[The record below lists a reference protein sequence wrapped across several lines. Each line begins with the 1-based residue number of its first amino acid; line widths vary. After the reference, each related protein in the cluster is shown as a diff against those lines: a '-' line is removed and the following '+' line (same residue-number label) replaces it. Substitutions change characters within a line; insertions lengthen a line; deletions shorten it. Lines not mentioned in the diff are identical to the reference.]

1 MVAQQSVMVSP
12 GSPNTALPITT
23 SAGILNLD
31 HYKYLRSLLPPVP
44 HFIESLS
51 FTDLNNWECQIYV
64 NLVTE
69 SDCMKW
75 LADFEE
81 KTSTDWRVDHEAS
94 RSLPKVKGCNWQMVY
109 RCVSPDTK
117 KDCTAQLEMRI
128 FSQEEGRPR
137 SGKQHPCEVN
147 INFYHLHATS
157 QSLLSVTES
166 FKSQDIPSHLK
177 EGFEGY
183 FQETMSPVQPGL
195 TTATVE
201 LSAVRSG
208 SQGTEGHTPQ
218 QVQLQL
224 KAPSIKTGGIVGA
237 GKDQVC
243 NLLEVGAKLDRA
255 FDLLRSM
262 LGGGATG
269 AGAVTHFLDKFDR
282 LRGDRQQ
289 LEDALSSFGGQW
301 DWLVT
306 PDTTVGTGVS
316 SVISQGQQDT
326 DDTQSKQSNSP
337 LGSPGRKRHK
347 KIKREPE
354 EVLASSEP
362 LAQQVFNTNIV
373 GGQVVL
379 QTNQPSSGTPDAPD
393 LKRRKRARCGNCS
406 GCVNRDKTQ
415 DCRQCR
421 NCLDQKRYGGP
432 GRLKKACIK
441 RQCAVITQMIGGEPS
456 PEQKPVSSSP
466 PVTVKTEPPPPV
478 FVKSEPQETAVTLA
492 ARTEANQGH
501 TVTIGGQSVS
511 LLGPG
516 SQTFSSGGH
525 TVSLVG
531 SQPASGAQ
539 TFSIGGQTYSLVGSH
554 APPQTVSIGGQTVS
568 LGGPPVTT
576 NSASATTTT
585 PTTGSSSGT
594 PISASTLLSWP
605 GAQYPPGTFQ
615 VQPQQPVQ
623 FVFQPA
629 PGFSTSSGQPVQ
641 VQYTTQLGT
650 QQLESLVSEA
660 SRHHG
665 VG

>member
-1 MVAQQSVMVSP
+1 MMVTQQNVMMSP
-12 GSPNTALPITT
+12 GSPNTSLPITS

-81 KTSTDWRVDHEAS
+81 KTCTDWRVDQEGS
-94 RSLPKVKGCNWQMVY
+94 RGLAKVKGCQWQMVY
-109 RCVSPDTK
+109 RCVSTDSK

-128 FSQEEGRPR
+128 FAQDEGRGR
-137 SGKQHPCEVN
+137 HGKQYPCEIN
-147 INFYHLHATS
+147 INFYHSHNLHTS
-157 QSLLSVTES
+157 LDTSLLTVTES

-195 TTATVE
+195 TTATVS
-201 LSAVRSG
+201 LSGLKTSP
-208 SQGTEGHTPQ
+208 SSPQ

-224 KAPSIKTGGIVGA
+224 KPSSHLDGGKLVSMG
-237 GKDQVC
+237 GRQE
-243 NLLEVGAKLDRA
+243 EVFDLTEVSAKLDRTLA
-255 FDLLRSM
+255 VLRTM
-262 LGGGATG
+262 LKQTG
-269 AGAVTHFLDKFDR
+269 ASCAAVKHFVDKFDR
-282 LRGDRQQ
+282 LRGDQGQ
-289 LEDALSSFGGQW
+289 LEDALCSFGGQW
-301 DWLVT
+301 DWLVSA
-306 PDTTVGTGVS
+306 DTSTVNTGAGTVVTSVS
-316 SVISQGQQDT
+316 SAETSPTHQMQVILQPQSPQD
-326 DDTQSKQSNSP
+326 
-337 LGSPGRKRHK
+337 SPGRKKLK
-347 KIKREPE
+347 KKRSQDE
-354 EVLASSEP
+354 EVITTETMP
-362 LAQQVFNTNIV
+362 QQVFSTNIV

-379 QTNQPSSGTPDAPD
+379 HPTSTPSEAPD
-393 LKRRKRARCGNCS
+393 MKRRKRARCGTCS
-406 GCVNRDKTQ
+406 GCLNRDKTQ

-441 RQCAVITQMIGGEPS
+441 RQCAVISQMIANEIS
-456 PEQKPVSSSP
+456 PEQKATVLHSVQVSP
-466 PVTVKTEPPPPV
+466 PMTVKTEPQV
-478 FVKSEPQETAVTLA
+478 YTVKSEPQETAVTLA
-492 ARTEANQGH
+492 TRADTGQ
-501 TVTIGGQSVS
+501 TVTIGGQ
-511 LLGPG
+511 
-516 SQTFSSGGH
+516 

-531 SQPASGAQ
+531 GGQNFSTASQTVSLASGGQ
-539 TFSIGGQTYSLVGSH
+539 TFSIGGQTYSLVGS
-554 APPQTVSIGGQTVS
+554 QGTGQTVVS
-568 LGGPPVTT
+568 LAPVSMGG
-576 NSASATTTT
+576 SAVTTTT
-585 PTTGSSSGT
+585 PSGGQTNTTNSTG
-594 PISASTLLSWP
+594 PLSASTLLSWP
-605 GAQYPPGTFQ
+605 GAQYASTFQ

-629 PGFSTSSGQPVQ
+629 QGFSSSSAQPVQ
-641 VQYTTQLGT
+641 VQYTAQIGN